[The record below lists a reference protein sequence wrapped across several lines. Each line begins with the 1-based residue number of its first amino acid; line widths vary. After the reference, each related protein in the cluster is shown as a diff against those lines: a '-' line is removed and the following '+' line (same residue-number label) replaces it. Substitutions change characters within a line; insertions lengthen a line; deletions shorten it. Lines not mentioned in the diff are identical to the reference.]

1 MTASQPSR
9 VSLSAILD
17 ELREVYGIDVKGTNP
32 VSGGDINQSYRLQ
45 TADRDLF
52 LKFQPVP
59 VPGMFAAE
67 ADGLEALRGV
77 MQEYSGVMQEHSG
90 ATSNPPHNPPHDP
103 PHDPASLRIPDII
116 AVDPDRY
123 LLLEYIK
130 TTPRT
135 PASTSP
141 QTPASTPPRTQTLS
155 RAESFRNLGHGLA
168 RLHLRPQPHFGWHRD
183 NFIGRLPQSN
193 QPEPTFPEFFI
204 RQRIEPQLRLA
215 IDTGHL
221 PATLLPHWSRLQREL
236 PSIFPDTHPAL
247 THGDLWSG
255 NVMIAATGQPVLIDP
270 AVAASHP
277 ETDLAMTRM
286 FGGFP
291 PECTRAYEEIRPL
304 PPGFPRRAELYNLYP
319 LLVHVNLFGGSY
331 AHSAAALLKTY

>member
-17 ELREVYGIDVKGTNP
+17 ELREVYGIDTKGTNP
-32 VSGGDINQSYRLQ
+32 VSGGDINQSYRLH
-45 TADRDLF
+45 TTDRDLF
-52 LKFQPVP
+52 LKFQPDP

-77 MQEYSGVMQEHSG
+77 MQEHSG
-90 ATSNPPHNPPHDP
+90 STANPPHDP
-103 PHDPASLRIPDII
+103 PHDPPHNPASLRIPDII
-116 AVDPDRY
+116 AFDPDRY
-123 LLLEYIK
+123 LLLEYIE
-130 TTPRT
+130 TAPHTP
-135 PASTSP
+135 
-141 QTPASTPPRTQTLS
+141 TLS
-155 RAESFRNLGHGLA
+155 RAESFRKLGHGLA
-168 RLHLRPQPHFGWHRD
+168 RLHQQHQPHFGWHRN

-193 QPEPTFPEFFI
+193 QPCETFPDFFI

-215 IDTGHL
+215 IDTGRL
-221 PATLLPHWSRLQREL
+221 PATLQPHWSRLQREL

-255 NVMIAATGQPVLIDP
+255 NVMIDSVGEPVLIDP

-291 PECTRAYEEIRPL
+291 PEFTRAYEEIRPL